1 MCCHVSF
8 PTDAA
13 GIVGYMYIEDK
24 DYIYI
29 YYSIYIFYSKFHH
42 IEDQALPDI
51 EAQAFV

>member
-1 MCCHVSF
+1 
-8 PTDAA
+8 
-13 GIVGYMYIEDK
+13 MYIEDK